1 MRRRRRSLG
10 WGPER
15 RGPWRGPR
23 RGPSRDPGRGPRR
36 DLGRGLGRDLGRGL
50 GRDPGRGPVRD
61 LGRGPGREAE
71 RRHRR
76 SLSGGS
82 RGEPTNL
89 FPEPKRGP
97 GRDPGGGPGVL
108 EDQAGWAPVP
118 SRGHVV
124 PLPGPNPH
132 TRGLVGNPAHH
143 KIGGTSITLGRPS
156 HQASLVLLKVGVLLD
171 VGVAILR
178 CVGHEDLQD
187 TGHQFISLP
196 KPARYCR
203 VTLQLPKNI
212 SCAVYFCEMT
222 SFR

>member
-36 DLGRGLGRDLGRGL
+36 DLGRGLGRD
-50 GRDPGRGPVRD
+50 P
-61 LGRGPGREAE
+61 GRGPGRGAE

-89 FPEPKRGP
+89 FPEPKRGPGRDPGGGP

>member
-1 MRRRRRSLG
+1 MGTRGGRRR
-10 WGPER
+10 
-15 RGPWRGPR
+15 
-23 RGPSRDPGRGPRR
+23 PG
-36 DLGRGLGRDLGRGL
+36 
-50 GRDPGRGPVRD
+50 
-61 LGRGPGREAE
+61 
-71 RRHRR
+71 
-76 SLSGGS
+76 
-82 RGEPTNL
+82 
-89 FPEPKRGP
+89 RGP
-97 GRDPGGGPGVL
+97 GRDPRLLG
-108 EDQAGWAPVP
+108 DQAGWAPVP

-124 PLPGPNPH
+124 PLPGSNPH
-132 TRGLVGNPAHH
+132 NRGLVGNPAHH

-203 VTLQLPKNI
+203 VTLQLPRNI

>member
-1 MRRRRRSLG
+1 MVGALRGEDLG
-10 WGPER
+10 G
-15 RGPWRGPR
+15 
-23 RGPSRDPGRGPRR
+23 DPGGGPA
-36 DLGRGLGRDLGRGL
+36 GTPGE
-50 GRDPGRGPVRD
+50 DPGGTSGED
-61 LGRGPGREAE
+61 
-71 RRHRR
+71 
-76 SLSGGS
+76 SGGTPGEDPGGGL
-82 RGEPTNL
+82 RGATGGALVGAPGGNPRTS
-89 FPEPKRGP
+89 FQKRGP

-156 HQASLVLLKVGVLLD
+156 HQASLVLMKVGVLLD

>member
-1 MRRRRRSLG
+1 MRRRSRSLG

-36 DLGRGLGRDLGRGL
+36 DLGRGLGRD
-50 GRDPGRGPVRD
+50 P
-61 LGRGPGREAE
+61 GRGPGRGAE
-71 RRHRR
+71 RSHRR

-203 VTLQLPKNI
+203 VTLQLPKTT